1 MTYLKS
7 LRELGLEYL
16 TTAEPCQAFHL
27 FFGLLKT
34 DPTNADVLMLLGDW
48 YLAGG
53 DGAAA
58 DVFYRRVTQLQ
69 PVSPQLKT
77 RQQLAATPA
86 LQREKWLTDSDL
98 PLGAEGAKKFLES
111 LKKLKEPDRQTVEQ
125 VVNLL
130 HTEET
135 LTLLDSILRDPNPAT
150 AVEKHL
156 PQVLGQLPTLIAL
169 NAAQAQREGK
179 VELAAALE
187 NLAQKAKA

>member
-1 MTYLKS
+1 MTDVKS
-7 LRELGLEYL
+7 LREMGLEYL

-77 RQQLAATPA
+77 RQKLAATPD
-86 LQREKWLTDSDL
+86 LQREKWLTDSGL
-98 PLGAEGAKKFLES
+98 PLGAESAKIFLES
-111 LKKLKEPDRQTVEQ
+111 LKESKEPEHQTQEA
-125 VVNLL
+125 
-130 HTEET
+130 
-135 LTLLDSILRDPNPAT
+135 LTLLNSILRDPNPTT

-156 PQVLGQLPTLIAL
+156 SRILDQLPTLIAL
-169 NAAQAQREGK
+169 NAAQAEREGK
-179 VELAAALE
+179 VELANTLQ
-187 NLAQKAKA
+187 NLAQRLAP

>member
-16 TTAEPCQAFHL
+16 TTAEPCRAFHL

-98 PLGAEGAKKFLES
+98 PLGAESAKIFLDS
-111 LKKLKEPDRQTVEQ
+111 LKESKEPEPQI
-125 VVNLL
+125 
-130 HTEET
+130 EET
-135 LTLLDSILRDPNPAT
+135 LTLLDSIMRDPNPAT

-156 PQVLGQLPTLIAL
+156 PQVLNQLPTLIAL

-179 VELAAALE
+179 VELATALE
-187 NLAQKAKA
+187 NLARKAEALEKKI